1 MRVSGEGAVAFV
13 QAQVSADVAALPE
26 GGGCEAVLTTAGGGC
41 DDLVTVLL
49 MKGGGGVLLLTS
61 AGAAGG
67 VADALRR
74 RTFPAARVEV
84 ADVSAATACL
94 AVAGPAC
101 AEALRRLGAAAVA
114 DAPPGTHA
122 LFGFQGTPVVVVAGC
137 GLASAGATLVCD
149 ESVAGALWA
158 ALTAPA
164 SGGVPAGEA
173 AWQRL
178 RIAEGRPQRGAE
190 LLGDATTPQD
200 AALAG
205 MLSLAKGCFLGRE
218 AMVAAHAPGAPPR
231 RSLWGLRA
239 EPGAGSLAPGASLTL
254 PSASAPCGVLTSAS
268 AEDGTALAYV
278 DEAAAPADGLR
289 VRVGADTPAILIAQA
304 YAQRA
309 LAAEAPAAAAP
320 AAGDDAAEAARKAAK
335 LKAMADRVAAYEAA
349 QRAQKAQQ

>member
-1 MRVSGEGAVAFV
+1 MRVSGEGALAFV
-13 QAQVSADVAALPE
+13 QAQVSADLAALPA

-49 MKGGGGVLLLTS
+49 TGGGGVLLLTP
-61 AGAAGG
+61 AGAAGA
-67 VADALRR
+67 VTDALRR
-74 RTFPAARVEV
+74 RTFPADRVEV
-84 ADVSAATACL
+84 SDVSAATACL

-122 LFGFQGTPVVVVAGC
+122 LFGFQGTPVVVAAGC

-164 SGGVPAGEA
+164 NGGVPAGEA

-178 RIAEGRPQRGAE
+178 RIAEGRPARGAE

-200 AALAG
+200 AALG
-205 MLSLAKGCFLGRE
+205 GLLSLAKGCFLGRE

-239 EPGAGSLAPGASLTL
+239 QPGAGGLAPGAPLAL
-254 PSASAPCGVLTSAS
+254 PGSPTACGVLTSAS

-278 DEAAAPADGLR
+278 DDAAAPADGLR
-289 VRVGADTPAILIAQA
+289 VRVGADTPAVLIAQP
-304 YAQRA
+304 YARRA

-320 AAGDDAAEAARKAAK
+320 AAGGDDAAEAARKKAK
-335 LKAMADRVAAYEAA
+335 LQAMAERVAAYEAA